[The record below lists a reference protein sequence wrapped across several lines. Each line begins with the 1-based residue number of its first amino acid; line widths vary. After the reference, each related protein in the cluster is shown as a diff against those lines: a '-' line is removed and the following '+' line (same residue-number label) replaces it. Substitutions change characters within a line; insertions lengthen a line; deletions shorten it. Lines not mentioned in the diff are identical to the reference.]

1 MKETQENNFYI
12 IKDVNIQKFPF
23 NSNTFLEQRNY
34 LNILHIKEKVNEPN
48 TDYVFDLYA
57 EKESIELHKYIQEY
71 NEIKQEY
78 NFGISKVA
86 AEKFP
91 IMKLLKETTEENKEL
106 QRSNSILQDDIKYLK
121 NELKISKFTI
131 ESYTKNKFFKILQYF
146 KLI

>member
-1 MKETQENNFYI
+1 MKEIQNNNFYI

-34 LNILHIKEKVNEPN
+34 LDILCIKEKLNEPGS
-48 TDYVFDLYA
+48 DYAFDLYA
-57 EKESIELHKYIQEY
+57 EQESVELHKYIQEY
-71 NEIKQEY
+71 NGIKQEY

-91 IMKLLKETTEENKEL
+91 VLKLLKDITEENKEL
-106 QRSNSILQDDIKYLK
+106 QKSNSKLTDDIKYLK

-131 ESYTKNKFFKILQYF
+131 ENYRKSKIIKFLEYF